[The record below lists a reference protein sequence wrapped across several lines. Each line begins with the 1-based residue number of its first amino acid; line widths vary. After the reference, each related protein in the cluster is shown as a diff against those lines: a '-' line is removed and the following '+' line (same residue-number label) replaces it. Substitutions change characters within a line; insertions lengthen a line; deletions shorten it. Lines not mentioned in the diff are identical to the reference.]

1 MKKEKKVQS
10 GKAARRKAAIV
21 KAIKSM
27 ALPVILCAIILA
39 GVYFVVT
46 FQAKEKELKK
56 IEIKGYDGDE
66 TPIVI
71 ENDDLK
77 LTLDPTTT
85 QFEIM
90 VKETGK
96 VWYSTPPDAA
106 NDMMALAAEKSK
118 LQSTLIM
125 SDRKSVV

>member
-46 FQAKEKELKK
+46 FQAKEEELKK

-66 TPIVI
+66 TPIV
-71 ENDDLK
+71 LVLRVCYYK
-77 LTLDPTTT
+77 
-85 QFEIM
+85 
-90 VKETGK
+90 
-96 VWYSTPPDAA
+96 
-106 NDMMALAAEKSK
+106 
-118 LQSTLIM
+118 
-125 SDRKSVV
+125 